1 MGNVKVLDRMHSG
14 TDKANRHRWIVLAVG
29 VAAQASFSMGFQG
42 IPATGPLLQEAY
54 RLTLDQLGLVLGAIA
69 LGIAASEVVWGLLTD
84 KLGDRFVLLTGLLST
99 SLIFA
104 LLAMF
109 GAPRADSIPG
119 VMLLG
124 AGLLALGIF
133 GGSIN
138 GSSGKAVMTWFQDGE
153 RGFAM
158 SIRQTAVPVG
168 GGIGAAILPWVAL
181 HMGFISVFTTL
192 AVTSLLAAGAAWTW
206 LTPAP
211 VQPAPKVSSN
221 GPVSSTLRDWSI
233 WRLFVASGLLT
244 VPQFAVLTFSA
255 IYLINEYKYGIAIT
269 SAVIFAVQV
278 IGAIARVWSGC
289 WTDKHKNRRTVVR
302 AIAVLAAV
310 ALLLLQLNIMTI
322 NVPLLSVVLLIAA
335 GVFGSAWHG
344 VAYTEIA
351 VMAGASRVGTAL
363 GIENTAVFAAAFAT
377 PALIPWLLRVCS
389 WPQLWGGIAVLCLIA
404 AALAPKSES

>member
-1 MGNVKVLDRMHSG
+1 MRQIKTTTLGDIG
-14 TDKANRHRWIVLAVG
+14 EDINRHRWVVLAVG

-42 IPATGPLLQEAY
+42 IPATGPLLQDAY
-54 RLTLDQLGLVLGAIA
+54 HLTLDQLGFMLGAIA

-109 GAPRADSIPG
+109 GAPRIDSTPG
-119 VMLLG
+119 VWLLG
-124 AGLLALGIF
+124 SGLLALGLL

-138 GSSGKAVMTWFQDGE
+138 GSSGKAVMSWFQDGE

-168 GGIGAAILPWVAL
+168 GGIGAAILPWIAL

-192 AVTSLLAAGAAWTW
+192 ALTSLLAAAAACLW
-206 LTPAP
+206 LTQAPA
-211 VQPAPKVSSN
+211 QPPLKSVAT
-221 GPVSSTLRDWSI
+221 GPVASTLADANI
-233 WRLFVASGLLT
+233 WRLFLASGLLT

-255 IYLINEYKYGIAIT
+255 IYLISEYHLGIAIT

-278 IGAIARVWSGC
+278 LGAIARVWSGR
-289 WTDKHKNRRTVVR
+289 WTDRRKNRRAFVR
-302 AIAVLAAV
+302 AIAISAAS
-310 ALLLLQLNIMTI
+310 ALLLLQLNIATI
-322 NVPLLSVVLLIAA
+322 DIPLLSVVLLIAA

-377 PALIPWLLRVCS
+377 PALIPLLLRYCS
-389 WPQLWGGIAVLCLIA
+389 WAEVWGGIALLCLMA
-404 AALAPKSES
+404 AAITPKLKS

>member
-1 MGNVKVLDRMHSG
+1 MSHLKTSTLAAPAANI
-14 TDKANRHRWIVLAVG
+14 NRHRWVVLAVG
-29 VAAQASFSMGFQG
+29 VASQASFSLGFQG
-42 IPATGPLLQEAY
+42 IPATGPLLQNAY
-54 RLTLDQLGLVLGAIA
+54 GLSLDQLGLILGAIA
-69 LGIAASEVVWGLLTD
+69 LGIAASEVIWGLLTD

-104 LLAMF
+104 LLAAF
-109 GAPRADSIPG
+109 GTPRAGSIPG
-119 VMLLG
+119 VLLLG
-124 AGLLALGIF
+124 SGLLALGIL

-138 GSSGKAVMTWFQDGE
+138 GSSGKAVMSWFQDGE

-181 HMGFISVFTTL
+181 HFGFISVFSTL
-192 AVTSLLAAGAAWTW
+192 AATSLLAAMAAWTW

-211 VQPAPKVSSN
+211 VQPAPRVSPTDS
-221 GPVSSTLRDWSI
+221 SKSTLNDPNM

-255 IYLINEYKYGIAIT
+255 IYLINEFHLGIAVT
-269 SAVIFAVQV
+269 SAVIFAVQLL
-278 IGAIARVWSGC
+278 GAVARVWSGR
-289 WTDKHKNRRTVVR
+289 WTDKHNNRRAFVR
-302 AIAVLAAV
+302 GIALLAAGSLV
-310 ALLLLQLNIMTI
+310 LLQLNILTF
-322 NVPLLSVVLLIAA
+322 NAPVLSVLLLVAA

-351 VMAGASRVGTAL
+351 VMAGAARVGTAL

-377 PALIPWLLRVCS
+377 PALIPLLLRSFS
-389 WPQLWGGIAVLCLIA
+389 WAEVWGGIALLCLFA
-404 AALAPKSES
+404 FVLSPKRKS

>member
-1 MGNVKVLDRMHSG
+1 MSQIEASISG
-14 TDKANRHRWIVLAVG
+14 VVTEQANRHRWIVLAVG

-42 IPATGPLLQEAY
+42 IPATGPLLQDVY
-54 RLTLDQLGLVLGAIA
+54 HLTLNQLGLMLGAIA
-69 LGIAASEVVWGLLTD
+69 LGIAASEVIWGLLTD

-104 LLAMF
+104 LLAVF
-109 GAPRADSIPG
+109 GTPRLDSVPG
-119 VMLLG
+119 VWLLG
-124 AGLLALGIF
+124 SGLLALGVL

-138 GSSGKAVMTWFQDGE
+138 GSSGKAVMSWFQDGE

-168 GGIGAAILPWVAL
+168 GGIGAAILPWIAMNL
-181 HMGFISVFTTL
+181 GFISVFTTL
-192 AVTSLLAAGAAWTW
+192 ACTSLLAAGAAWVW

-211 VQPAPKVSSN
+211 VQPPQIRAQASGSALGDLN
-221 GPVSSTLRDWSI
+221 I
-233 WRLFVASGLLT
+233 WRLFLASGLLT

-255 IYLINEYKYGIAIT
+255 IYLINQYQLGIAIT

-278 IGAIARVWSGC
+278 LGAIARVWSGR
-289 WTDKHKNRRTVVR
+289 WTDKYKNRRAFVR
-302 AIAVLAAV
+302 TTAMLTAAS
-310 ALLLLQLNIMTI
+310 LLLLQINIVTI
-322 NVPLLSVVLLIAA
+322 NIPLLSVALVIAA

-351 VMAGASRVGTAL
+351 VMAGAARVGTAL

-377 PALIPWLLRVCS
+377 PALIPLLLQHCS
-389 WPQLWGGIAVLCLIA
+389 WAEVWGGIAVLCFIA
-404 AALAPKSES
+404 AAVAPKLKS